1 MESTQKAA
9 ESAFATTLDNLQAA
23 YNGESNAHASYL
35 AFATKADAEGF
46 APVASVFR
54 AAARAEERHARNHS
68 EIIRKLGVTP
78 VAIIAPPSVGT
89 TRGNLQTAIQGET
102 YERDVMY
109 PGFIAK
115 AKRDG
120 QTEALST
127 FQLAMAVEAE
137 HAQLYAAAL
146 KNLATLHSDKPAAYY
161 VCPYCGSTHTSLDFD
176 LCPVCST
183 PQDQFEEIR

>member
-1 MESTQKAA
+1 MDSTQKAA
-9 ESAFATTLDNLQAA
+9 EATSATTLDNLQAA

-46 APVASVFR
+46 APVASLFR

-68 EIIRKLGVTP
+68 EVIRKLGATP
-78 VAIIAPPSVGT
+78 VAIIAAPPIGS
-89 TRGNLQTAIQGET
+89 TRENLQTAIQGET

-109 PGFIAK
+109 PSFIAK
-115 AKRDG
+115 AKQDG
-120 QTEALST
+120 QTDAVST

-137 HAQLYAAAL
+137 HAQLYTAAL
-146 KNLATLHSDKPAAYY
+146 KNLESLRGGKPVVYY
-161 VCPYCGSTHTSLDFD
+161 VCPYCGSTTPSADFD

-183 PQDQFEEIR
+183 PQEEFEEIR